1 MPDLEQPET
10 PRYATL
16 LYDVRKRLD
25 ISFTEYILLDMIY
38 HLSFRTGYCYKSPLR
53 MGEDLGIAK
62 RSVNRL
68 ILSLVKKGL
77 LERLTDCTVRVT
89 EVYLDT
95 QVGGT
100 KSPTK
105 PVEKW
110 DKMSQGG
117 TKSPGSGTKVVSQQA
132 LRTTKNYNKEAQE
145 KSIKNIENELATKE
159 RKARKPRPNAGTKSL
174 TEMYDDYKKKKDST

>member
-1 MPDLEQPET
+1 MSKLEQPET

-16 LYDVRKRLD
+16 LYDVRKKLD

-53 MGEDLGIAK
+53 MGEDLGITK
-62 RSVNRL
+62 RGINKMMIRL
-68 ILSLVKKGL
+68 IGKGL

-95 QVGGT
+95 QIGGN
-100 KSPTK
+100 KVLTK

-110 DKMSQGG
+110 EQSSHGG
-117 TKSPGSGTKVVSQQA
+117 NKVPGSGNKVPVQQG
-132 LRTTKNYNKEAQE
+132 LRTTKNYSKEAQE
-145 KSIKNIENELATKE
+145 ESIKNIENELAAKE
-159 RKARKPRPNAGTKSL
+159 RKAHKPRPNAGTKSL

>member
-16 LYDVRKRLD
+16 LYDVRKKLD

-53 MGEDLGIAK
+53 MGEDLGITK
-62 RSVNRL
+62 RGINKMMIRL
-68 ILSLVKKGL
+68 IGKGL

-95 QVGGT
+95 QIGGNFV
-100 KSPTK
+100 PTK

-110 DKMSQGG
+110 EQSSHGGNKVPRSGNKVPVQQG
-117 TKSPGSGTKVVSQQA
+117 
-132 LRTTKNYNKEAQE
+132 LRTTENNNKEAQRN
-145 KSIKNIENELATKE
+145 SIKNIENELAAKE
-159 RKARKPRPNAGTKSL
+159 HEAHKPRPNAGTKSL